1 HGLNRL
7 VEQLRQLARQ
17 RGWVAERFD
26 GWQGRL
32 PALLQKRVGAS
43 NSRFAQRLWGQDWG
57 EVFPPDQSG
66 VARATGQG
74 LVLDQE
80 LRDEALELFL
90 TYRRRLPRH
99 LR

>member
-1 HGLNRL
+1 
-7 VEQLRQLARQ
+7 
-17 RGWVAERFD
+17 
-26 GWQGRL
+26 
-32 PALLQKRVGAS
+32 
-43 NSRFAQRLWGQDWG
+43 
-57 EVFPPDQSG
+57 VFPPDQSG

-80 LRDEALELFL
+80 LRDEARELFL